1 MVRDMNK
8 LELIISG
15 NLTGFSRFFV
25 TSGANDLLKDA
36 KIDFDYRNFVS
47 FMEEGDK
54 TYAVSFAPQVIA
66 LSLVSRTLDSFRR
79 PGILVVSLLLP
90 RNTKVESINSPQNER
105 AVYQLLNAINDKFN
119 EKNLHN
125 GMLNQNP
132 IVLMQDY
139 YTEILQNY
147 RFLQDYQRGVNLTID
162 NSTFN
167 KNVGYVNSSEKDI
180 VTYLNTP
187 CRRAYEGYHSIF
199 ISPKAPQNIDE
210 PVEELKLYNVYV
222 NNTDQRLSNVTIDS
236 VIQTVFPERG
246 EIDVPDNVKNI
257 TYRQALDGQGVPYIK
272 ANMNGDTIHLAYC
285 FEKERKQVSFK
296 IMKGS
301 DEVDF
306 SLVTFVIQNDDGTY
320 YTISSNPYIFVGE
333 EIYKARTLKNGD
345 DNYNFSQ
352 PLDLSRIPNGG
363 TIPVKILPA
372 VSHPSNTRA
381 VNSKPTPLVPPVG
394 GHENTLATNAY
405 RNVKNEFPIRNGG
418 VLSFF
423 KSNNDKGKS
432 KSNHEIR
439 KVVIP
444 LVALWLVLGGIY
456 VAWTYF
462 DKNSETKNMNVDTD
476 DLIDKTISFYIAD
489 TSGSQGEVS
498 DSLKKDLYDNLDKE
512 HHITFELSASINGNP
527 AKVELLKN
535 DTIHYAVK
543 VNGVPDDSLVVNLIV
558 KWTGEGKQETILE
571 MPKTYSLSELK
582 EGKYAI
588 QLPVAFSDLKFY
600 DRLKKNTT
608 YQEEGTFN
616 RISAIKDKSEMLYN
630 KMMEEYQKKKPK
642 PVVDDETEI
651 SKKIENKKGSEDD
664 ARKAINQNKF
674 ENAEN
679 YTWKKGTNH
688 KKWAKLWL
696 NCNQKDKYK
705 IFENW
710 EQLESYLKSKGL
722 IKEQK

>member
-1 MVRDMNK
+1 MNK

-90 RNTKVESINSPQNER
+90 RNTKVESINNPQNEQSI
-105 AVYQLLNAINDKFN
+105 YQLLNAINDKFN

-139 YTEILQNY
+139 YTEILANY
-147 RFLQDYQRGVNLTID
+147 RLTQDCQRGVNLTID

-180 VTYLNTP
+180 VAYLNTP

-210 PVEELKLYNVYV
+210 PVRELKLYNVCV
-222 NNTDQRLSNVTIDS
+222 KNTNQRLTNVTIDS
-236 VIQTVFPERG
+236 VIQAVFPKRG
-246 EIDVPDNVKNI
+246 EIDNNFPKEVRNL
-257 TYRQALDGQGVPYIK
+257 TYRQVLDGQGGKYIG
-272 ANMNGDTIHLAYC
+272 ASIAGDTINLVYH
-285 FEKERKQVSFK
+285 FEKETKQVTFQ
-296 IMKGS
+296 IIG
-301 DEVDF
+301 ENGEIDF
-306 SLVTFVIQNDDGTY
+306 SHVTLVVQNDDGIY

-333 EIYKARTLKNGD
+333 EIYKAKTLKSGD
-345 DNYNFSQ
+345 DNYDFSQ
-352 PLDLSRIPNGG
+352 PLDLSRIPDGG
-363 TIPVKILPA
+363 TIPVKILP
-372 VSHPSNTRA
+372 VISHPSNNRA
-381 VNSKPTPLVPPVG
+381 VNSKPTPLVPPVE
-394 GHENTLATNAY
+394 GHERTLATNAH
-405 RNVKNEFPIRNGG
+405 RNVKNESPIRSGG
-418 VLSFF
+418 VLSIF
-423 KSNNDKGKS
+423 KSNNNKGKS

-456 VAWTYF
+456 AAWTYF
-462 DKNSETKNMNVDTD
+462 DKNSGPKNMNVDTD

-489 TSGSQGEVS
+489 TSGSQGEIS
-498 DSLKKDLYDNLDKE
+498 DSLKKEQYNNLDRDY
-512 HHITFELSASINGNP
+512 HITFELSASINGNL
-527 AKVELLKN
+527 AKVELLNN
-535 DTIHYAVK
+535 DTVHYAVK
-543 VNGVPDDSLVVNLIV
+543 VNGVPDDSLIVSFIV
-558 KWTGEGKQETILE
+558 KWTGEGEQESILE
-571 MPKTYSLSELK
+571 IPKTYSLSELK
-582 EGKYAI
+582 KEYAI

-600 DRLKKNTT
+600 NNLKIST
-608 YQEEGTFN
+608 YQEQRTSD
-616 RISAIKDKSEMLYN
+616 RIERIKDKSEVLYN

-642 PVVDDETEI
+642 PVVDDKTEMG
-651 SKKIENKKGSEDD
+651 KKVENKKGSEKD
-664 ARKAINQNKF
+664 ALNDINSNNF
-674 ENAEN
+674 NDPDN
-679 YTWKKGTNH
+679 YKWSDNNH
-688 KKWAKLWL
+688 KCWAKIW
-696 NCNQKDKYK
+696 KDNDLRVTKGRE
-705 IFENW
+705 FGTW
-710 EQLESYLKSKGL
+710 GSLESLLISKKL
-722 IKEQK
+722 LSKK

>member
-132 IVLMQDY
+132 IVLMQNY

-222 NNTDQRLSNVTIDS
+222 NNTNQRLSNVTIDS

-333 EIYKARTLKNGD
+333 EIYKARTLKSGD

-405 RNVKNEFPIRNGG
+405 RNVKNESPIRNGG

-456 VAWTYF
+456 ATWTYF
-462 DKNSETKNMNVDTD
+462 DKNTKTKNMDVAAGE
-476 DLIDKTISFYIAD
+476 LLDKTISFYIAD

-498 DSLKKDLYDNLDKE
+498 DSLKKVLYDKLDKN

-535 DTIHYAVK
+535 DIVHYDVK
-543 VNGVPDDSLVVNLIV
+543 VNGVPDDSLIVNLIV
-558 KWTGEGKQETILE
+558 KWTEKGEQEVILPI
-571 MPKTYSLSELK
+571 PKTYSLSELK
-582 EGKYAI
+582 KEYAI
-588 QLPVAFSDLKFY
+588 QLPVAFSVLMFY
-600 DRLKKNTT
+600 NRLKIFT
-608 YQEEGTFN
+608 YKEEVSLN
-616 RISAIKDKSEMLYN
+616 RISAIKDKSEILYN
-630 KMMEEYQKKKPK
+630 KMMEEYQKKKSK
-642 PVVDDETEI
+642 PVVDDKTEI
-651 SKKIENKKGSEDD
+651 SNKIENKKGTEEDALND
-664 ARKAINQNKF
+664 INSKKF
-674 ENAEN
+674 KDVDS
-679 YTWKKGTNH
+679 YTWFNYNH
-688 KKWAKLWL
+688 KKWANDWKNLPDS
-696 NCNQKDKYK
+696 DKK
-705 IFENW
+705 VFANW
-710 EQLESYLKSKGL
+710 DQLGNLLKSK
-722 IKEQK
+722 KSKK